1 MQYVYRQC
9 SVPASGHARDQ
20 SMDLYP
26 FTLFMQLSVII
37 MREYSVLFL
46 CFYVDKLLK
55 EEEVVVSKLLLSII
69 GISAIVT
76 TYKAFVIISVIV
88 LRW

>member
-1 MQYVYRQC
+1 
-9 SVPASGHARDQ
+9 
-20 SMDLYP
+20 MDLYP

-69 GISAIVT
+69 GISAIVI